1 MASSTRP
8 SLLSFGDAEIE
19 DMATGVKSPL
29 SSLWSDGKATAIA
42 FLRRLG

>member
-1 MASSTRP
+1 MASSRP

-29 SSLWSDGKATAIA
+29 SSLYSDGRPTAIS